1 MYSRSRRNVPIYIGM
16 SVIGILLLGLYILSV
31 YNKKNIKKIR
41 DSLDKQQKRMK
52 YKGYPVYPEYN
63 NVYQKIHPEDRLIYP
78 DPTTVDNYQTVVD
91 NYPEKSLFCSTER
104 PQVARV
110 DRRSQGYVPS
120 LYQDTSDI
128 PIFQTYTRS
137 SVNNAFQSGRYQRQ
151 S

>member
-78 DPTTVDNYQTVVD
+78 DPTTVDNY
-91 NYPEKSLFCSTER
+91 PEKSLFCSTEPSR
-104 PQVARV
+104 VERV

-137 SVNNAFQSGRYQRQ
+137 SANNAFQSGRYQRQ

>member
-78 DPTTVDNYQTVVD
+78 DPTTVDNY
-91 NYPEKSLFCSTER
+91 TEPPR
-104 PQVARV
+104 VARV

-137 SVNNAFQSGRYQRQ
+137 SANNAFQSGRYQRQ

>member
-78 DPTTVDNYQTVVD
+78 DPTTVDNY
-91 NYPEKSLFCSTER
+91 PEKSVFCSAELPR
-104 PQVARV
+104 VARV

-137 SVNNAFQSGRYQRQ
+137 SANNAFQSGRYQRQ

>member
-78 DPTTVDNYQTVVD
+78 DPTTVDT
-91 NYPEKSLFCSTER
+91 YPEKSVFCSTEPPR
-104 PQVARV
+104 VSRV

>member
-1 MYSRSRRNVPIYIGM
+1 M

-78 DPTTVDNYQTVVD
+78 DPTTVNT
-91 NYPEKSLFCSTER
+91 YPER
-104 PQVARV
+104 PRL

>member
-78 DPTTVDNYQTVVD
+78 DPTTVDNY
-91 NYPEKSLFCSTER
+91 PEKSLFCSTEPPR
-104 PQVARV
+104 VAQV

>member
-1 MYSRSRRNVPIYIGM
+1 M
-16 SVIGILLLGLYILSV
+16 IGILLLGLYILSV

-78 DPTTVDNYQTVVD
+78 DPITVN
-91 NYPEKSLFCSTER
+91 NYPEKSVFCSTE
-104 PQVARV
+104 PPRV
-110 DRRSQGYVPS
+110 DRRSQGYVSS